1 MAGYDT
7 IQPSPVSGEA
17 GDFDGTL
24 AVGLSHKSD
33 KYHLDAS

>member
-1 MAGYDT
+1 MADYDT
-7 IQPSPVSGEA
+7 IQPLPVSGET
-17 GDFDGTL
+17 GDFGGTL

>member
-7 IQPSPVSGEA
+7 IRPSLVSGET